1 MNLLWHGNLISKR
14 TKNHIIDMKQQKTS
28 IKVESWFFGILD
40 TNNSINNSTSDSQL
54 SRKNWV
60 SVTESNYQD
69 HDKTQKSFMYF
80 WKSLKSRE

>member
-1 MNLLWHGNLISKR
+1 
-14 TKNHIIDMKQQKTS
+14 MKQQKTS
-28 IKVESWFFGILD
+28 IKVVSWFLGILD

-69 HDKTQKSFMYF
+69 HDKNKIIHVFF
-80 WKSLKSRE
+80 RKSLKSR